1 MAQTSSEDASVL
13 YDAAAA
19 AELLLSHQKNIRDLQ
34 AAGVPVLSIDPQ
46 QLTPALI
53 HRYLPRNQIMQF
65 TVRFF

>member
-34 AAGVPVLSIDPQ
+34 AAGVPVLSIDP
-46 QLTPALI
+46 
-53 HRYLPRNQIMQF
+53 
-65 TVRFF
+65 

>member
-46 QLTPALI
+46 QLTNTCADPS
-53 HRYLPRNQIMQF
+53 LP
-65 TVRFF
+65 T